1 MHAKSGV
8 ETVLDGVVRP
18 ARHVLGDH
26 GPLFAELLVQLHQVL
41 VLLES
46 PLLLHYLRV
55 KVVVVTLSAL
65 LAGAARQ
72 LRRDEVPALSTV
84 VLDELQQFEV
94 FLLRPGAL
102 LAALHLVLL
111 LE

>member
-1 MHAKSGV
+1 MV
-8 ETVLDGVVRP
+8 DGV
-18 ARHVLGDH
+18 
-26 GPLFAELLVQLHQVL
+26 PLVDGLLVYSLF
-41 VLLES
+41 
-46 PLLLHYLRV
+46 LHYLRV
-55 KVVVVTLSAL
+55 KMVVVTLSTL
-65 LAGAARQ
+65 LAAAARQ

-84 VLDELQQFEV
+84 VLDELQQFAV